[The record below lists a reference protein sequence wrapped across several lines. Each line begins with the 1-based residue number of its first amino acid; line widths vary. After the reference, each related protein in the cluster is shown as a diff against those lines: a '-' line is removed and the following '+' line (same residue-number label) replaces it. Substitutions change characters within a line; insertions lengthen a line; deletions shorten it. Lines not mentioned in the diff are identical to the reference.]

1 MKHLKVLLMTR
12 WHFALR
18 LTKVTHIVE
27 TLALQVTYFMLGI
40 MGLNITPALVNYI

>member
-1 MKHLKVLLMTR
+1 MKHLKLLLMTR

-27 TLALQVTYFMLGI
+27 TVAVLVTYFMLGI
-40 MGLNITPALVNYI
+40 MGSNSLRLR